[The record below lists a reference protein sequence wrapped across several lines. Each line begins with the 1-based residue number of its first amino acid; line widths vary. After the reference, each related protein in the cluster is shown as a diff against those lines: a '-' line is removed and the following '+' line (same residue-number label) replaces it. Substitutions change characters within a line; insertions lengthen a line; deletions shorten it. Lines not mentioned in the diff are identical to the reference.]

1 MGKKKKGGGKK
12 KGAAEDDGEL
22 NPDGLAA
29 KMLYAENF
37 SLKRQL
43 AERRE
48 DALLAISQRK
58 QLQAQIEDLKRDFER
73 EEKSTYAITA
83 DMTTRQYK
91 DMQGELI
98 KRINGAENTITELK
112 DQLELQRVAYEELK
126 REKDRAV
133 AAKETEIVELKTR
146 IDELC
151 AEFGDMLKGTL
162 EKMSERINITNSN
175 FQTDLGTASGGQPS
189 VPMEEKLKE
198 YHLKK

>member
-1 MGKKKKGGGKK
+1 MPPKKKAAKKKGGG
-12 KGAAEDDGEL
+12 EDDGEVK
-22 NPDGLAA
+22 PDGLAS
-29 KMLYAENF
+29 KLFFAENQA
-37 SLKRQL
+37 LKRQL
-43 AERRE
+43 ADRRE
-48 DALLAISQRK
+48 DALEAVAQK
-58 QLQAQIEDLKRDFER
+58 KALQAQIDDLRRDFDR

-83 DMTTRQYK
+83 DMTRQYK

-98 KRINGAENTITELK
+98 KRINSAENTITELK

-133 AAKETEIVELKTR
+133 AGKEAEIVELKTR

-175 FQTDLGTASGGQPS
+175 FQTDLATSG
-189 VPMEEKLKE
+189 VPMEEKLQE
-198 YHLKK
+198 FHLKK

>member
-12 KGAAEDDGEL
+12 KAGAEDDGEL

-29 KMLYAENF
+29 KMLFAENF

-83 DMTTRQYK
+83 DMTRQYK

-112 DQLELQRVAYEELK
+112 DQLELERAGFITTVHGFDTHHTFDDQTSLHFDRMNSAITTFKEEMVAQNMW
-126 REKDRAV
+126 DNVAV
-133 AAKETEIVELKTR
+133 LLVSDFGRTVKT
-146 IDELC
+146 
-151 AEFGDMLKGTL
+151 KTW
-162 EKMSERINITNSN
+162 
-175 FQTDLGTASGGQPS
+175 
-189 VPMEEKLKE
+189 
-198 YHLKK
+198 

>member
-1 MGKKKKGGGKK
+1 MPPKKKGGKK
-12 KGAAEDDGEL
+12 KSGGGDDDGEIK
-22 NPDGLAA
+22 PDGLAA
-29 KMLYAENF
+29 QYLMAENQA
-37 SLKRQL
+37 LKRQL
-43 AERRE
+43 ADRRE
-48 DALLAISQRK
+48 DALEAIAKRK
-58 QLQAQIEDLKRDFER
+58 ALQAQIDDLKRDFER

-83 DMTTRQYK
+83 DMTRQYK

-98 KRINGAENTITELK
+98 KRINSAENTITELK

-133 AAKETEIVELKTR
+133 ASKEAEIVELKTR

-175 FQTDLGTASGGQPS
+175 FQTDLGGAAGATSGPG
-189 VPMEEKLKE
+189 MEEKLQE

>member
-12 KGAAEDDGEL
+12 KAGAEDDGEL

-29 KMLYAENF
+29 KMLFAENF

-83 DMTTRQYK
+83 DMTRQYK

-98 KRINGAENTITELK
+98 KRINGEENTITELK

-175 FQTDLGTASGGQPS
+175 FQTDLSTSAGQTS
-189 VPMEEKLKE
+189 TVPMEEKLQE

>member
-1 MGKKKKGGGKK
+1 
-12 KGAAEDDGEL
+12 
-22 NPDGLAA
+22 
-29 KMLYAENF
+29 
-37 SLKRQL
+37 
-43 AERRE
+43 
-48 DALLAISQRK
+48 
-58 QLQAQIEDLKRDFER
+58 
-73 EEKSTYAITA
+73 
-83 DMTTRQYK
+83 
-91 DMQGELI
+91 MQGELI

>member
-12 KGAAEDDGEL
+12 KAGAEDDGEL

-29 KMLYAENF
+29 KMLFAENF

-83 DMTTRQYK
+83 DMTRQYK

-98 KRINGAENTITELK
+98 KRINGAENTITEFK

-175 FQTDLGTASGGQPS
+175 FQTDLSTSAGQTS
-189 VPMEEKLKE
+189 TVPMEEKLQE

>member
-1 MGKKKKGGGKK
+1 MGKKKKEAEKK

-83 DMTTRQYK
+83 DMTRQYK
-91 DMQGELI
+91 DMQGSLSSGSTVR
-98 KRINGAENTITELK
+98 KTP
-112 DQLELQRVAYEELK
+112 LQ
-126 REKDRAV
+126 
-133 AAKETEIVELKTR
+133 
-146 IDELC
+146 
-151 AEFGDMLKGTL
+151 
-162 EKMSERINITNSN
+162 S
-175 FQTDLGTASGGQPS
+175 
-189 VPMEEKLKE
+189 
-198 YHLKK
+198 